1 LHGFYHF
8 AKFTSSADNGAYEMN
23 VEQMLSENGTV
34 HKIAMDIDR
43 VINAL
48 EYAESDPDVA
58 YKPAALIKICIN
70 QLRDNLS
77 VLNHE
82 LGYDWPENK

>member
-1 LHGFYHF
+1 
-8 AKFTSSADNGAYEMN
+8 MN
-23 VEQMLSENGTV
+23 VEQMLSENETV

>member
-1 LHGFYHF
+1 
-8 AKFTSSADNGAYEMN
+8 
-23 VEQMLSENGTV
+23 
-34 HKIAMDIDR
+34 MDIDR

>member
-1 LHGFYHF
+1 
-8 AKFTSSADNGAYEMN
+8 MN
-23 VEQMLSENGTV
+23 AEEIFSENGSV

-58 YKPAALIKICIN
+58 YKPAALIKICIT
-70 QLRDNLS
+70 QLRKNLS
-77 VLNHE
+77 VINHQF
-82 LGYDWPENK
+82 GCDWPENK

>member
-1 LHGFYHF
+1 
-8 AKFTSSADNGAYEMN
+8 MN
-23 VEQMLSENGTV
+23 EEKNLSENGTI

-48 EYAESDPDVA
+48 EYAEADRDVA

-70 QLRDNLS
+70 QLKTNLS

-82 LGYDWPENK
+82 LGRDRPENK